1 MASSSA
7 IEAAR
12 AFVRIFA
19 DDSQLKKTLLGL
31 RSTVGAAMSGIGKVG
46 MAVGGAA
53 IASGVGLVA
62 SGFTAAAASVWRFVD
77 AGAGLQDVADRTGAS
92 TEALSQLRYA
102 AEQSGS
108 NLEAVEKGMRKLGD
122 VTTQA
127 AGGSKSA
134 AAALESVGLSA
145 SQLMSMSVED
155 RFLAVAEGISKI
167 EDPAAQ
173 ASVAMDLLGKSGADL
188 VPMMADGA
196 KGIADLMAEADQL
209 GMTITG
215 PQAKAAA
222 AFDDS
227 WQRLL
232 STLRNAGNVIAVAV
246 IPYITQAMDL
256 FAAAWPAVMNLA
268 NALGT
273 ALVSAANGVY
283 QAMTELVTPFEGL
296 AAAVGD
302 TFGAIFAALTAND
315 IGAAADVF
323 WASLNVAWTTGIAAI
338 TDQWYAWKNGFLD
351 VFDEA
356 TGAVA
361 VKWFEFKNTIVNIFV
376 SAITSIKNAWT
387 DFQSW
392 LSSWVIADMQILGI
406 IDNADEVQ
414 KTLQETTKAATDKA
428 TAQADAA
435 LAASDVATAEQIAE
449 VRAATQREQQRR
461 ADEYARQLDKAQAD
475 LDSARAA
482 WSTSVAQASS
492 AAATAANQP
501 NVADTATG
509 KFDELIRSMKT
520 GEIATRVDKAV
531 QQAGPAQDIR
541 TSAGA
546 GVLTSIINQQGT
558 LSQQQLSTLKEM
570 RDLQRRLVKVTSDG
584 MIGWA
589 V

>member
-31 RSTVGAAMSGIGKVG
+31 RSTVSTAMSGIGKVG

-102 AEQSGS
+102 AEQSGT
-108 NLEAVEKGMRKLGD
+108 NLEAVEKGIRKLGD

-127 AGGSKSA
+127 ANGSKSA

-232 STLRNAGNVIAVAV
+232 ATLRNAGNVIAVAV

-273 ALVSAANGVY
+273 ALVSAAGGVY
-283 QAMTELVTPFEGL
+283 QAMMELFTPFEGL
-296 AAAVGD
+296 ATAVGD

-323 WASLNVAWTTGIAAI
+323 WATLNVAWTTGIAAI

-351 VFDEA
+351 VFGSALAKLRSLWADTQNYLSRGIVDLMAMVDSSINAE
-356 TGAVA
+356 A
-361 VKWFEFKNTIVNIFV
+361 VKAEIDVMT
-376 SAITSIKNAWT
+376 
-387 DFQSW
+387 
-392 LSSWVIADMQILGI
+392 MQQKQQ
-406 IDNADEVQ
+406 IDQQARQDQQARAQAYATQLDSVQ
-414 KTLQETTKAATDKA
+414 RELA
-428 TAQADAA
+428 TARDEWHKAVTAA
-435 LAASDVATAEQIAE
+435 G
-449 VRAATQREQQRR
+449 
-461 ADEYARQLDKAQAD
+461 
-475 LDSARAA
+475 
-482 WSTSVAQASS
+482 S
-492 AAATAANQP
+492 AAAAAANQP

-531 QQAGPAQDIR
+531 QQAGPSQDIR

>member
-19 DDSQLKKTLLGL
+19 DDSQLQKTLLGL

-62 SGFTAAAASVWRFVD
+62 SAFTAATASVWRFVD

-127 AGGSKSA
+127 ANGSKSA

-196 KGIADLMAEADQL
+196 KGIADLMAEADKL

-232 STLRNAGNVIAVAV
+232 ATLRNAGNVIAVAV

-273 ALVSAANGVY
+273 ALVSAAGGVY

-296 AAAVGD
+296 ATAVTD

-323 WASLNVAWTTGIAAI
+323 WATLNVAWTTGIAAI

-351 VFDEA
+351 VFGSAMAKLRNLWSDTQNYLSRGIVDLMAMVDGSINAE
-356 TGAVA
+356 A
-361 VKWFEFKNTIVNIFV
+361 VKAEIDVMTTQQKQQIDQQARQDQQARAQAYATQLDSVQKELATARDEWHK
-376 SAITSIKNAWT
+376 A
-387 DFQSW
+387 
-392 LSSWVIADMQILGI
+392 VIAAG
-406 IDNADEVQ
+406 
-414 KTLQETTKAATDKA
+414 
-428 TAQADAA
+428 
-435 LAASDVATAEQIAE
+435 
-449 VRAATQREQQRR
+449 
-461 ADEYARQLDKAQAD
+461 
-475 LDSARAA
+475 
-482 WSTSVAQASS
+482 S

-520 GEIATRVDKAV
+520 GDIATRVDKAI

-558 LSQQQLSTLKEM
+558 LSQQQLSVLKET

>member
-19 DDSQLKKTLLGL
+19 DDSQLQKTLLGL

-62 SGFTAAAASVWRFVD
+62 SAFTAATASVWRFVD

-127 AGGSKSA
+127 ANGSKSA

-173 ASVAMDLLGKSGADL
+173 ASIAMDLLGKSGADL

-232 STLRNAGNVIAVAV
+232 ATLRNAGNVIAVAV

-273 ALVSAANGVY
+273 ALVSAAGGVY

-296 AAAVGD
+296 ATAVTD

-315 IGAAADVF
+315 IGAAANVF
-323 WASLNVAWTTGIAAI
+323 WATLNVAWTTGIAAI
-338 TDQWYAWKNGFLD
+338 MDRWHGWKNGFLD
-351 VFDEA
+351 VFGSALARLRSLWADTQNYLSRGIVDLMAMVDGSINAE
-356 TGAVA
+356 A
-361 VKWFEFKNTIVNIFV
+361 VKAEIDVMTTQQKQQIDQQARQDQQARAQAYAAQLDSVQRELATARDEWHK
-376 SAITSIKNAWT
+376 A
-387 DFQSW
+387 
-392 LSSWVIADMQILGI
+392 VIAAG
-406 IDNADEVQ
+406 
-414 KTLQETTKAATDKA
+414 
-428 TAQADAA
+428 
-435 LAASDVATAEQIAE
+435 
-449 VRAATQREQQRR
+449 
-461 ADEYARQLDKAQAD
+461 
-475 LDSARAA
+475 
-482 WSTSVAQASS
+482 S
-492 AAATAANQP
+492 AAANAANQP

-520 GEIATRVDKAV
+520 GDIATRVDKAV

-558 LSQQQLSTLKEM
+558 LSQQQLSVLKEN
-570 RDLQRRLVKVTSDG
+570 RDLQRRLVKLTADG
-584 MIGWA
+584 MIGW
-589 V
+589 VV

>member
-62 SGFTAAAASVWRFVD
+62 SAFTAATASVWRFVD
-77 AGAGLQDVADRTGAS
+77 AGAGLQDMADRTGAS

-108 NLEAVEKGMRKLGD
+108 SIDDVERGMRKLGD
-122 VTTQA
+122 VTTEA
-127 AGGSKSA
+127 ARGSA
-134 AAALESVGLSA
+134 AAQKALENVGIATKDIAGKSIED
-145 SQLMSMSVED
+145 QFLM
-155 RFLAVAEGISKI
+155 VAEAISRI
-167 EDPAAQ
+167 EDPAMR
-173 ASVAMDLLGKSGADL
+173 ASVAMDLLGKGNTAL
-188 VPMMADGA
+188 LPLFEDGA
-196 KGIADLMAEADQL
+196 KGIADLMAEADKL

-232 STLRNAGNVIAVAV
+232 ATLRNAGNVIAVAV

-256 FAAAWPAVMNLA
+256 FAAAWPAVINLA

-273 ALVSAANGVY
+273 ALVSAAGGAY
-283 QAMTELVTPFEGL
+283 QAMTELVAPFEGL
-296 AAAVGD
+296 ATAVTD
-302 TFGAIFAALTAND
+302 TFGSIFAALTAND

-323 WASLNVAWTTGIAAI
+323 WATLNVAWTTGIAAI

-351 VFDEA
+351 VFGSALAKLRSLWADTQNYLSRGIVDLMAMVDGSINAE
-356 TGAVA
+356 A
-361 VKWFEFKNTIVNIFV
+361 VKAEIDVMTTQQK
-376 SAITSIKNAWT
+376 
-387 DFQSW
+387 Q
-392 LSSWVIADMQILGI
+392 QI
-406 IDNADEVQ
+406 DQQARQDQ
-414 KTLQETTKAATDKA
+414 QAR
-428 TAQADAA
+428 AQAYATQLGSVQRE
-435 LAASDVATAEQIAE
+435 LAAARDEWHKAVTAAG
-449 VRAATQREQQRR
+449 
-461 ADEYARQLDKAQAD
+461 
-475 LDSARAA
+475 
-482 WSTSVAQASS
+482 S

-531 QQAGPAQDIR
+531 QQAGPSQDIR

-558 LSQQQLSTLKEM
+558 LSQQQLSVLKEN
-570 RDLQRRLVKVTSDG
+570 RDLQRRLVKLTADG
-584 MIGWA
+584 MIGW
-589 V
+589 VV

>member
-1 MASSSA
+1 VASSSA

-31 RSTVGAAMSGIGKVG
+31 RSTVSTAMSGIGKVG

-62 SGFTAAAASVWRFVD
+62 SGFTAATASVWRFVD
-77 AGAGLQDVADRTGAS
+77 AGAGLQDMADRTGAS

-108 NLEAVEKGMRKLGD
+108 SIDDVERGMRKLGD
-122 VTTQA
+122 VTTEA
-127 AGGSKSA
+127 ARGSTA
-134 AAALESVGLSA
+134 AQKALENVGIATKDIAGKSIEH
-145 SQLMSMSVED
+145 QFLM
-155 RFLAVAEGISKI
+155 VAEAISKI
-167 EDPAAQ
+167 EDPAMR
-173 ASVAMDLLGKSGADL
+173 ASVAMDLLGKGNTALLPLFENGAQ
-188 VPMMADGA
+188 
-196 KGIADLMAEADQL
+196 GIADLMAEADKL

-232 STLRNAGNVIAVAV
+232 ATLRNAGNVIAVAV

-273 ALVSAANGVY
+273 ALVSAAGGVY

-296 AAAVGD
+296 ATAVTD

-323 WASLNVAWTTGIAAI
+323 WATLNVAWTTGIAAI

-351 VFDEA
+351 VFGSALAKLRSLWADTQNYLSRGIVDLMAMVDSSINAE
-356 TGAVA
+356 A
-361 VKWFEFKNTIVNIFV
+361 VKAEIDVMTTQQKQQIDQQARQDQQARNQAYATQLDSVQRELATARDEWHK
-376 SAITSIKNAWT
+376 A
-387 DFQSW
+387 
-392 LSSWVIADMQILGI
+392 VIAAG
-406 IDNADEVQ
+406 
-414 KTLQETTKAATDKA
+414 
-428 TAQADAA
+428 
-435 LAASDVATAEQIAE
+435 
-449 VRAATQREQQRR
+449 
-461 ADEYARQLDKAQAD
+461 
-475 LDSARAA
+475 
-482 WSTSVAQASS
+482 S

-558 LSQQQLSTLKEM
+558 LSQQQLSVLKET
-570 RDLQRRLVKVTSDG
+570 RDLQRRLVKVTADG

>member
-127 AGGSKSA
+127 SNGSKSA

-173 ASVAMDLLGKSGADL
+173 ASIAMDLLGKSGADL

-196 KGIADLMAEADQL
+196 KGIADLMAEADKL

-232 STLRNAGNVIAVAV
+232 ATLRNAGNVIAVAV

-273 ALVSAANGVY
+273 ALVSAAGSVY

-296 AAAVGD
+296 ATAVGD

-323 WASLNVAWTTGIAAI
+323 WATLNVAWTTGIAAI

-351 VFDEA
+351 VFGSALAKLRSLWADTQNYLSRGIVDLMAMVDGSINAE
-356 TGAVA
+356 A
-361 VKWFEFKNTIVNIFV
+361 VKAEIDVMTTQQKQQIDQQARQDQQARDQAYATQLDSVQRELATARDEWHK
-376 SAITSIKNAWT
+376 A
-387 DFQSW
+387 
-392 LSSWVIADMQILGI
+392 VIAAG
-406 IDNADEVQ
+406 
-414 KTLQETTKAATDKA
+414 
-428 TAQADAA
+428 
-435 LAASDVATAEQIAE
+435 
-449 VRAATQREQQRR
+449 
-461 ADEYARQLDKAQAD
+461 
-475 LDSARAA
+475 
-482 WSTSVAQASS
+482 S

-501 NVADTATG
+501 NVAETATG
-509 KFDELIRSMKT
+509 KFDELIRSMKA

-558 LSQQQLSTLKEM
+558 LSQQQLSVLKET
-570 RDLQRRLVKVTSDG
+570 RDLQRRLVKVTADG

>member
-1 MASSSA
+1 MATSSA

-31 RSTVGAAMSGIGKVG
+31 RSTVSTAMSGIGKVG

-134 AAALESVGLSA
+134 AAALDSVGLSA

-196 KGIADLMAEADQL
+196 KGIADLMAEADKL

-232 STLRNAGNVIAVAV
+232 ATLRNAGNVIAVAV

-273 ALVSAANGVY
+273 ALVSAAGGVY

-296 AAAVGD
+296 ATAVTD

-323 WASLNVAWTTGIAAI
+323 WATLNVAWTTGIAAI

-351 VFDEA
+351 VFGSAMAKLRSLWADTQNYLSRGIVDLMAMVDGSINAE
-356 TGAVA
+356 A
-361 VKWFEFKNTIVNIFV
+361 VKAEIDVMTTQQK
-376 SAITSIKNAWT
+376 
-387 DFQSW
+387 Q
-392 LSSWVIADMQILGI
+392 QIDQQARQDQQARAQAYATQL
-406 IDNADEVQ
+406 DSVQ
-414 KTLQETTKAATDKA
+414 KELA
-428 TAQADAA
+428 TARDEWAKAVTAA
-435 LAASDVATAEQIAE
+435 G
-449 VRAATQREQQRR
+449 
-461 ADEYARQLDKAQAD
+461 
-475 LDSARAA
+475 
-482 WSTSVAQASS
+482 S
-492 AAATAANQP
+492 AAANAANQP

-520 GEIATRVDKAV
+520 GDIATRVDKAV
-531 QQAGPAQDIR
+531 QQAGPSQDIR

-558 LSQQQLSTLKEM
+558 LSQQQLSVLKET

>member
-196 KGIADLMAEADQL
+196 KGIAALMAEADQL

-215 PQAKAAA
+215 PQAEAAA

-232 STLRNAGNVIAVAV
+232 ATLRNAGNVIAVAV

-273 ALVSAANGVY
+273 ALVSAAGGVY

-296 AAAVGD
+296 ATAVTD

-323 WASLNVAWTTGIAAI
+323 WATLNVAWTTGIAAI
-338 TDQWYAWKNGFLD
+338 TDQWYSWKNGFLD
-351 VFDEA
+351 VFGSALAKLRSLWSDTQNYLSRGIVDLMAMVDGSINAE
-356 TGAVA
+356 A
-361 VKWFEFKNTIVNIFV
+361 VKAEIDV
-376 SAITSIKNAWT
+376 ITTQQK
-387 DFQSW
+387 Q
-392 LSSWVIADMQILGI
+392 QIDQQARQDQQARAQAYATQL
-406 IDNADEVQ
+406 DSVQ
-414 KTLQETTKAATDKA
+414 KELA
-428 TAQADAA
+428 TARDEWHKAVTAA
-435 LAASDVATAEQIAE
+435 G
-449 VRAATQREQQRR
+449 
-461 ADEYARQLDKAQAD
+461 
-475 LDSARAA
+475 
-482 WSTSVAQASS
+482 S
-492 AAATAANQP
+492 AAANAANQP

-520 GEIATRVDKAV
+520 GDIATRVDKAV

-546 GVLTSIINQQGT
+546 GVLASIINQQGT
-558 LSQQQLSTLKEM
+558 LSQQQLSVLKEN